1 MIGRRRRMGF
11 TLVEVLVALVIVAL
25 GSAAVLS
32 ALTTGAD
39 STARLRE
46 RSFAEWVASNRLV
59 EARVGREAPK
69 PGTREGE
76 LEFAGSTWQWREDI
90 GRTPIKGMLQ
100 IRVSARPKAAVG
112 EREEWLVTL
121 IGFHGA
127 SIAPAPG
134 ADAAWDVARRSPP

>member
-1 MIGRRRRMGF
+1 MGF

-59 EARVGREAPK
+59 EARTSREAPK
-69 PGTREGE
+69 PGSREGE
-76 LEFAGSTWQWREDI
+76 VEFAGSTWQWREDI

-100 IRVSARPKAAVG
+100 IKVSARPKAADG

-127 SIAPAPG
+127 SVAAPPG
-134 ADAAWDVARRSPP
+134 ADAAWDMARRSPP

>member
-1 MIGRRRRMGF
+1 VIGRHDPRGF

-59 EARVGREAPK
+59 EARVGRTP
-69 PGTREGE
+69 PQLGTREGE
-76 LEFAGSTWQWREDI
+76 VEFAGSMWQWREDV

-100 IRVSARPKAAVG
+100 IKVAARPKAAVG

-127 SIAPAPG
+127 SIATAPG

>member
-1 MIGRRRRMGF
+1 MRVARPRGF

-59 EARVGREAPK
+59 EVRIGREAPK

-76 LEFAGSTWQWREDI
+76 VEFAGSLWQWREEI
-90 GRTPIKGMLQ
+90 GRTPVKGMLQ
-100 IRVSARPKAAVG
+100 IKVSARPKG
-112 EREEWLVTL
+112 SLRTREEWLVTL
-121 IGFHGA
+121 VGFHGA
-127 SIAPAPG
+127 SVATAPS
-134 ADAAWDVARRSPP
+134 ADAAWDVARRNPP